1 MALFNSSNPT
11 IKESIFTKEQVFD
24 SSRVMT
30 VNGTINKIGISLLIL
45 LVSAS
50 YTWGMFF
57 EGIETGVMPNM
68 KVWLYGGLIGGFV
81 LALITMFN
89 KKTSHITV
97 PLYAIAEGLFL
108 GALSAYFEAMYRGI
122 VIQAVALTFTTFFM
136 LLFAYKSRLVKVT
149 QKFKSG
155 VIAATGGIF
164 LFYMATYI
172 LNIFGIGLGYST
184 GNSLMSIGISVFV
197 VIIAALNL
205 VLDFDMIEKGAK
217 HRAPKYMEWYGA
229 FGLLVTL
236 VWLYLEI
243 LRLLAKLN
251 SRD

>member
-11 IKESIFTKEQVFD
+11 IKESVFSKEQVLD
-24 SSRVMT
+24 SSQVMT
-30 VNGTINKIGISLLIL
+30 VNGTINKIGISLIIL

-50 YTWGMFF
+50 YTWGIFF
-57 EGIETGVMPNM
+57 EGITPEGIPNM
-68 KVWLYGGLIGGFV
+68 QTWIWGGLIGGLV
-81 LALITMFN
+81 LALITIFN
-89 KKTSHITV
+89 KKISHITV

-108 GALSAYFEAMYRGI
+108 GAISAFFEAMYPGI

-136 LLFAYKSRLVKVT
+136 LLIAYKTGFVKVT

-164 LFYMATYI
+164 LFYMATFI
-172 LNIFGIGLGYST
+172 LNMFGVGFGYST

-197 VIIAALNL
+197 VVIAALNL
-205 VLDFDMIEKGAK
+205 VLDFDMIDKGAK
-217 HRAPKYMEWYGA
+217 QRAPKYMEWYGA